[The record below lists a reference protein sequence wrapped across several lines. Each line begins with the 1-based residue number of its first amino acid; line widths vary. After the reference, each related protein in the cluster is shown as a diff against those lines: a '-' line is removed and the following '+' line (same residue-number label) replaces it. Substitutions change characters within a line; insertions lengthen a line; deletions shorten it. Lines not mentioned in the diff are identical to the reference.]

1 MCMQPDFC
9 FLSNLLILSSISYQH
24 IALVCH
30 SLWNWCLSL
39 PLVLSCPPPCR
50 RVSPSLGLYFIFFYP
65 LRLFS
70 SKVVCI
76 YSFNHSLCS
85 AEIWMPI
92 CNIPELL
99 YIAALQSIS
108 NCCGFNIISSYLN
121 LNALSSQLTHILNSS
136 KVPLSLI
143 PVSPKNSTG
152 FSSVVSLSSVQFS
165 SVQSL
170 SHVRLSATPWAAA
183 CQA

>member
-1 MCMQPDFC
+1 
-9 FLSNLLILSSISYQH
+9 
-24 IALVCH
+24 
-30 SLWNWCLSL
+30 
-39 PLVLSCPPPCR
+39 
-50 RVSPSLGLYFIFFYP
+50 
-65 LRLFS
+65 
-70 SKVVCI
+70 
-76 YSFNHSLCS
+76 
-85 AEIWMPI
+85 MPI

-165 SVQSL
+165 SVTQS
-170 SHVRLSATPWAAA
+170 
-183 CQA
+183 C